1 MSLSKHVVVL
11 RAAVLIVVF
20 IVGMPLLPMLVSGRW
35 DWPEAWAYAGLTIGG
50 FAFSRFLAARKD
62 SSILAERA
70 GSVGRADAEP
80 FDKVLLPVVALGGMA
95 LPLVC
100 GLDERFDWSLHY
112 TDSIKLVALGVFIWG
127 LVFSSW
133 ALVVNPFFS
142 GTVRIQTDRG
152 HRLVTA
158 GPYRLVRHPGYG
170 GGLLVYFATPVLLD
184 AAWAFIP
191 ALVLAAALVV
201 RTDLE
206 DKTLRIKL
214 PGYDEYTLQVR
225 YRLVPWVW

>member
-1 MSLSKHVVVL
+1 M
-11 RAAVLIVVF
+11 
-20 IVGMPLLPMLVSGRW
+20 
-35 DWPEAWAYAGLTIGG
+35 
-50 FAFSRFLAARKD
+50 
-62 SSILAERA
+62 
-70 GSVGRADAEP
+70 
-80 FDKVLLPVVALGGMA
+80 PVVALGGFA

-100 GLDERFDWSLHY
+100 GLDERFAWSLHY
-112 TDSIKLVALGVFIWG
+112 TDSVKLVALAAFIWG

-158 GPYRLVRHPGYG
+158 GPYQVVRHPGYG
-170 GGLLVYFATPVLLD
+170 GGLLVYLATPVLLD

-191 ALVLAAALVV
+191 AIVLAAALLV
-201 RTDLE
+201 RTNLE
-206 DKTLRIKL
+206 DRILRGKL
-214 PGYDEYTLQVR
+214 SGYEEYTRQVR

>member
-1 MSLSKHVVVL
+1 
-11 RAAVLIVVF
+11 
-20 IVGMPLLPMLVSGRW
+20 MLVSGRW
-35 DWPEAWAYAGLTIGG
+35 AWPEAWAYAGLTIGG

-70 GSVGRADAEP
+70 GSVGKADAEP
-80 FDKVLLPVVALGGMA
+80 FDKILLPVVALGGVA

-100 GLDERFDWSLHY
+100 GLDERFGWSLHY
-112 TDSIKLVALGVFIWG
+112 TDPIKLAALAVFVWG

-152 HRLVTA
+152 HTLVTA
-158 GPYRLVRHPGYG
+158 GPYQIVRHPGYG

-201 RTDLE
+201 RTSLE
-206 DKTLRIKL
+206 DKTLREKL
-214 PGYDEYTLQVR
+214 PGYKEYTAQVR